1 LEIEYRNLLA
11 LGGDQSVCCPRQC
24 QGVSA
29 PEFFAGWN
37 GVADRNAV
45 GLQKLGGFR
54 AGASAFAMIIPI
66 DLGTHIYSFS
76 MQVMR
81 RWP

>member
-1 LEIEYRNLLA
+1 LEIEYRNLFA
-11 LGGDQSVCCPRQC
+11 LGGDQSVCYPRQR

-37 GVADRNAV
+37 GFADRNVV

-54 AGASAFAMIIPI
+54 AGASAFAMVIPI
-66 DLGTHIYSFS
+66 DLRTHICSFS
-76 MQVMR
+76 IKVR
-81 RWP
+81 RR

>member
-1 LEIEYRNLLA
+1 LEIEYRNLFA
-11 LGGDQSVCCPRQC
+11 LGGDQSVCCSRQR

-29 PEFFAGWN
+29 PEFFTGWN
-37 GVADRNAV
+37 GFTDRNVV

-54 AGASAFAMIIPI
+54 AGASAFAVIIPI
-66 DLGTHIYSFS
+66 DLRTHICSFS

-81 RWP
+81 R